1 MKNNTDFIDWAND
14 WLKFNGYSLQN
25 APEIL
30 LETPWSNVVKFSTVK
45 EDLYLKQT
53 ASLIY
58 VEAAIIKLLAN
69 KFNANVANL
78 IATNEK
84 LHCFLM
90 LDAGPTLRKYLK
102 SNFDPNLIRE
112 AIAQFAFLQRSIE
125 NNLES
130 FFELG
135 VPDWRLDKLPGLYD
149 QIINQTDLL
158 IASGLT
164 DDELQI
170 LQGLRKKVVEQCSLL
185 SQYKIPETL
194 VQPDC
199 NTNNILINTNTKEM
213 TIIDLGEIAI
223 AHPFLSLGN
232 FLYQTTIHEGIKE
245 QDTVYNQIQD
255 VYLDHWSGSSAKSQ
269 LLDIM
274 QLIKKIHPIY
284 NVLFH
289 YRLMLF
295 VDLKDYDLYYANK
308 TNQIARYF
316 REYIEINP
324 H

>member
-1 MKNNTDFIDWAND
+1 MKSNTDFIDWAND
-14 WLKFNGYSLQN
+14 WLKSNGYSLQN
-25 APEIL
+25 APAIL
-30 LETPWSNVVKFSTVK
+30 LETPWSNVIRFSTAK

-53 ASLIY
+53 PPSIY
-58 VEAAIIKLLAN
+58 IEGEIVKLLSH
-69 KFNANVANL
+69 KFHNNVVDI
-78 IATNEK
+78 IATNDE

-90 LDAGPTLRKYLK
+90 RDAGSTLRKYLK
-102 SNFDPNLIRE
+102 ANYDPKLICE
-112 AIAQFAFLQRSIE
+112 AVAQFAILQRSIE
-125 NNLES
+125 NNLEP
-130 FFELG
+130 FLALG
-135 VPDWRLDKLPGLYD
+135 VPDWRFDKLPQLYD
-149 QIINQTDLL
+149 QIINQADSL
-158 IASGLT
+158 IANGLT
-164 DDELQI
+164 KHELQT
-170 LQGLRKKVVEQCSLL
+170 LHDLRGKIITQCELL
-185 SQYKIPETL
+185 SQYSIPETL

-245 QDTVYNQIQD
+245 QDTVYNQIQE
-255 VYLDHWSGSSAKSQ
+255 VYLDRWSGSSAKSQ

-289 YRLMLF
+289 YRLMLS
-295 VDLKDYDLYYANK
+295 VDPKDYDLYYANK

-316 REYIEINP
+316 REYIEINSR
-324 H
+324 